1 MKKVMATNKDFAF
14 YAASLYRLGNYTDAA
29 LMSAILF
36 ERAIYHRAEES
47 GISRKYW
54 DKGKLKKKNTYMTI
68 DELTVEG
75 SDENKELH
83 NIRKFRNNITHESN
97 IYDLDVLSKIEEKEN
112 VIKNMV
118 REVWRCFDGQ
128 RCGNYQGDINKINRL
143 EADYHVVGIREI
155 FDDELLPEHQ
165 FKKITNK
172 DFGDLFK
179 LRDKIHCLST
189 MIEDDILDNSQHN
202 IHIDLISKVDT
213 TSAYVWMPMTMRN
226 KQREK
231 ITSASASILATPQ
244 DFRIYIDLGGA
255 AYSIR
260 EQYYDFL
267 SSNEL
272 TNLLDKDKPDGLKI
286 FSNDWFCFFTEK
298 PQDIS
303 VLSDINKIQNEI
315 KLAREKLSR
324 FKETDILTWNRLLIG
339 YVIPRKEIP
348 YDEIKTRLKYI
359 IELYVGFEKYRKNI
373 I

>member
-1 MKKVMATNKDFAF
+1 MATNKDFAF

-36 ERAIYHRAEES
+36 EREIHDRA
-47 GISRKYW
+47 
-54 DKGKLKKKNTYMTI
+54 GKLGIPLTFLTKKGDERNKHLAEIMNDLEPSIEKILYLQLTY
-68 DELTVEG
+68 
-75 SDENKELH
+75 
-83 NIRKFRNNITHESN
+83 IRGVRNNITHDSN
-97 IYDLDVLSKIEEKEN
+97 IYDLKQLHIVKQKDIRQ
-112 VIKNMV
+112 MV
-118 REVWRCFDGQ
+118 KEVWRYFDNSSYQ
-128 RCGNYQGDINKINRL
+128 NYDGDVNRIDRL
-143 EADYHVVGIREI
+143 KADYHVVGIREI
-155 FDDELLPEHQ
+155 FDDELLPENQ
-165 FKKITNK
+165 FRKITNK
-172 DFGDLFK
+172 DFNDLFK

-189 MIEDDILDNSQHN
+189 MIGDDILDNSQHN

-272 TNLLDKDKPDGLKI
+272 ANLLGKDKPDGLKV
-286 FSNDWFCFFTEK
+286 FSNDWFCFFTEE
-298 PQDIS
+298 PRNIS
-303 VLSDINKIQNEI
+303 VLSDTDKIQNEI
-315 KLAREKLSR
+315 KLAREKLLS

-348 YDEIKTRLKYI
+348 YDEIKSKLEYI
-359 IELYVGFEKYRKNI
+359 IELYVSFEKYRKNI
-373 I
+373 S

>member
-1 MKKVMATNKDFAF
+1 MKKEMATNKDFAF

-36 ERAIYHRAEES
+36 ERGLFNKLEEQ
-47 GISRKYW
+47 GVPR
-54 DKGKLKKKNTYMTI
+54 GKNDLIHVI
-68 DELTVEG
+68 DELTSRG
-75 SDENKELH
+75 SKERNVLH
-83 NIRKFRNNITHESN
+83 KIRKDVRNKITHELN
-97 IYDLDVLSKIEEKEN
+97 IYDLNSAQIKI
-112 VIKNMV
+112 MV
-118 REVWRCFDGQ
+118 TKVWEYLDDERYREY
-128 RCGNYQGDINKINRL
+128 NGDLNRIDRL
-143 EADYHVVGIREI
+143 KADYHVVGIREI

-172 DFGDLFK
+172 DFNDLFK

-189 MIEDDILDNSQHN
+189 MIRDDILDNSQHN

-272 TNLLDKDKPDGLKI
+272 TNLLAKDKPDGLKI
-286 FSNDWFCFFTEK
+286 FSNDWFCFFTED

-303 VLSDINKIQNEI
+303 VLSDTSKIQNEI
-315 KLAREKLSR
+315 KLAKEKLSS

-348 YDEIKTRLKYI
+348 YDEIKSKLEYI
-359 IELYVGFEKYRKNI
+359 IELYVSFEKYRKNI
-373 I
+373 S

>member
-1 MKKVMATNKDFAF
+1 MATNKDFAF

-36 ERAIYHRAEES
+36 EREIYDRLDNTGLKRNYKDYKGNKKDKTLNMAIKEITAN
-47 GISRKYW
+47 
-54 DKGKLKKKNTYMTI
+54 DKGSYYALNHI
-68 DELTVEG
+68 RG
-75 SDENKELH
+75 IRNK
-83 NIRKFRNNITHESN
+83 ITHESN
-97 IYDLDVLSKIEEKEN
+97 VYDLKQLHDVKQKDIRQ
-112 VIKNMV
+112 MV
-118 REVWRCFDGQ
+118 REVWRYFD
-128 RCGNYQGDINKINRL
+128 NSSYQSYDGDINKIDRL
-143 EADYHVVGIREI
+143 KADYHVVGIREI
-155 FDDELLPEHQ
+155 FDDELLPEHE

-172 DFGDLFK
+172 DFNDLFK

-189 MIEDDILDNSQHN
+189 MIEDDILDNNQHN

>member
-36 ERAIYHRAEES
+36 EREIYHRAEKS
-47 GISRKYW
+47 GISIKYRNK
-54 DKGKLKKKNTYMTI
+54 KGDERNRALSVIINDLKSI
-68 DELTVEG
+68 DITLYHALDYIREIR
-75 SDENKELH
+75 NK
-83 NIRKFRNNITHESN
+83 ITHESN
-97 IYDLDVLSKIEEKEN
+97 IYDLKQLHDVKKKDIRQ
-112 VIKNMV
+112 MV
-118 REVWRCFDGQ
+118 KEVWRYFDNSSYQ
-128 RCGNYQGDINKINRL
+128 NYDGEIDEIDRL
-143 EADYHVVGIREI
+143 KADYHVVGIREI
-155 FDDELLPEHQ
+155 FDDELLPEDQ
-165 FKKITNK
+165 FKKITNE
-172 DFGDLFK
+172 DFNDLFK

-189 MIEDDILDNSQHN
+189 MIEDDILGNNQHN

-272 TNLLDKDKPDGLKI
+272 ANLLGKDKPDGLKV
-286 FSNDWFCFFTEK
+286 FSNDWFCFFTEE
-298 PQDIS
+298 PRNIS
-303 VLSDINKIQNEI
+303 VLSDTDKIQNEV
-315 KLAREKLSR
+315 KLAREKLLS
-324 FKETDILTWNRLLIG
+324 FKEADILTWNRLLIG

-348 YDEIKTRLKYI
+348 YDEIKSKLEYI

-373 I
+373 T

>member
-1 MKKVMATNKDFAF
+1 MATNKDFAF

-29 LMSAILF
+29 LMGAILF
-36 ERAIYHRAEES
+36 ERDIYDRLDNTGLKRSYKDYKGNEKSKTLSMIIKEVAAD
-47 GISRKYW
+47 
-54 DKGKLKKKNTYMTI
+54 DKSLYYALDHI
-68 DELTVEG
+68 RSVR
-75 SDENKELH
+75 NK
-83 NIRKFRNNITHESN
+83 ITHESN
-97 IYDLDVLSKIEEKEN
+97 VYDLKQLHDVKQKDIRQ
-112 VIKNMV
+112 MV
-118 REVWRCFDGQ
+118 KEVWRYFDNSSYQ
-128 RCGNYQGDINKINRL
+128 NYDGDINKIDRL
-143 EADYHVVGIREI
+143 KADYHVVAIREI

-165 FKKITNK
+165 FKKIANK
-172 DFGDLFK
+172 DFNDLFK

-189 MIEDDILDNSQHN
+189 MIENDILDNNQHN
-202 IHIDLISKVDT
+202 IHIDLISKVNT

-272 TNLLDKDKPDGLKI
+272 SGFLSKNRPDGLKI
-286 FSNDWFCFFTEK
+286 FSNDWFCFFTEE

-303 VLSDINKIQNEI
+303 VLIDTGKIQNEI
-315 KLAREKLSR
+315 KLAKEKLLS
-324 FKETDILTWNRLLIG
+324 FEETDILTWNRLLIG
-339 YVIPRKEIP
+339 YVIPRKEIL
-348 YDEIKTRLKYI
+348 YDEIKSKLEYI
-359 IELYVGFEKYRKNI
+359 IELYITFEKYRKSI

>member
-1 MKKVMATNKDFAF
+1 MATNKDFAF

-36 ERAIYHRAEES
+36 EREILDRMNDAGLNKIY
-47 GISRKYW
+47 KDY
-54 DKGKLKKKNTYMTI
+54 KGNKKNRTLQMMI
-68 DELTVEG
+68 DELTINDK
-75 SDENKELH
+75 SSKYALQHIRSIRNK
-83 NIRKFRNNITHESN
+83 ITHESN
-97 IYDLDVLSKIEEKEN
+97 VYDLKQLHDVKQKDIMQ
-112 VIKNMV
+112 MV
-118 REVWRCFDGQ
+118 REVWRYFDNSSYQ
-128 RCGNYQGDINKINRL
+128 NYDGDVNRIDRL
-143 EADYHVVGIREI
+143 KADYHVVGIREI
-155 FDDELLPEHQ
+155 FDDELLPENQ
-165 FKKITNK
+165 FRKITNK
-172 DFGDLFK
+172 DFNDLFK

-272 TNLLDKDKPDGLKI
+272 ANLLGKDKPDGLKV
-286 FSNDWFCFFTEK
+286 FSNDWFCFFTEE
-298 PQDIS
+298 PRNIS
-303 VLSDINKIQNEI
+303 VLSDTDKIQNEI
-315 KLAREKLSR
+315 KLAREKLLS

-348 YDEIKTRLKYI
+348 YDEIKSKLEYI
-359 IELYVGFEKYRKNI
+359 IELYVSFEKYRKNI
-373 I
+373 S